1 MGGHPKVGC
10 SNRESPASIGN
21 RHGSKRG
28 AELIDPKLPAPNFFI
43 VGAAKAGTTSLHAYL
58 SSHPQVF
65 MSALKEPHYF
75 ADFDVTPELD
85 NFLPIIRSR
94 SDYHELFKDSDGYI
108 AVGEASP
115 SYLCDPAAAERI
127 KSAIPTAK
135 IIISLRNPVERA
147 FSHYLM
153 DFQRGSETLSFE
165 KALEFDLAHRE
176 KGWGKSAQYTEL
188 GLYSN
193 QVESFLRE
201 FGRERVLIVL
211 FEDLVRDT
219 RGTMRQIA
227 GFLGIDP
234 FAYPESAFAQV
245 HNPFEVS
252 RGRIARAILRM
263 RPIRVWAKNWIPR
276 KMRTMVRNR
285 LLFATRPK
293 PQLSPDTR
301 RQLADRFEKDLRLLE
316 QLLGRD
322 LSALR
327 RVN

>member
-1 MGGHPKVGC
+1 MGC
-10 SNRESPASIGN
+10 SNRESPESIGK

-75 ADFDVTPELD
+75 ADFDVSPELD
-85 NFLPIIRSR
+85 NFLPIIRRR
-94 SDYHELFKDSDGYI
+94 SDYHELFKDSDGFI

-153 DFQRGSETLSFE
+153 DFNRGSETLPFE
-165 KALEFDLAHRE
+165 KAIEFDLARRE
-176 KGWGKSAQYTEL
+176 RGWGKSAQYTEL
-188 GLYSN
+188 GLYAN
-193 QVESFLRE
+193 QVKSYLDE
-201 FGRERVLIVL
+201 FGRDQVLIVL
-211 FEDLVRDT
+211 FEELVHDT
-219 RGTMRQIA
+219 RETMRVIA
-227 GFLGIDP
+227 RFLGIDP
-234 FAYPESAFAQV
+234 LAYPESAFAQV

-252 RGRIARAILRM
+252 RGRFARAILRM
-263 RPIRVWAKNWIPR
+263 RHIRVLAKNWIPR
-276 KMRTMVRNR
+276 KVRTIVRNR
-285 LLFATRPK
+285 LLFAARPK

-301 RQLADRFEKDLRLLE
+301 HLLAHRFEKDLQQLE

>member
-1 MGGHPKVGC
+1 MGYT
-10 SNRESPASIGN
+10 NRESPKSTDKLHGN
-21 RHGSKRG
+21 KRG

-65 MSALKEPHYF
+65 MSTLKEPHYF
-75 ADFDVTPELD
+75 ADFDVSAELD
-85 NFLPIIRSR
+85 NFLPVIRCR
-94 SDYHELFKDSDGYI
+94 SDYHELFKNSDGFI

-115 SYLCDPAAAERI
+115 SYLCDPGAAERI

-135 IIISLRNPVERA
+135 IIVSLRNPIERA

-153 DFQRGSETLSFE
+153 DFYRGSEKLPFE
-165 KALEFDLAHRE
+165 EALELDLARRE

-188 GLYSN
+188 GLYAN
-193 QVESFLRE
+193 QVRPFLRE
-201 FGRERVLIVL
+201 FGRDKVLIIL

-219 RGTMRQIA
+219 RGTMQEIA
-227 GFLGIDP
+227 RFLGIDP

-252 RGRIARAILRM
+252 RGRVARAILRM
-263 RPIRVWAKNWIPR
+263 RRIRVWAKKWIPQ
-276 KMRTMVRNR
+276 KVRTTVRNR

-301 RQLADRFEKDLRLLE
+301 RLLADRFEKDLQLLE
-316 QLLGRD
+316 QLLERD

-327 RVN
+327 RVD